1 MPHPDLGS
9 CRCGSVNG
17 LCYRSIET
25 IREWCHYCVL
35 CTEWLTPPLEKSAK
49 VIFQRNIKVLRDPR
63 IIQLVASLSG
73 WGKPD
78 QTMFR
83 KIKSHKIFANTK
95 GWQSK
100 LSFLMWIVD
109 SATSQQYLRFERRAF
124 LLACHSS
131 SNLLER
137 ESSKIKIITN
147 IDFYS
152 RNVMIFNI

>member
-35 CTEWLTPPLEKSAK
+35 CSEWLTQPLEKSAK

-73 WGKPD
+73 WGNPD
-78 QTMFR
+78 QTKFR

-100 LSFLMWIVD
+100 LSFLMWILQDLNNIWALRD
-109 SATSQQYLRFERRAF
+109 SNTFCFLACLSFPKIFDNYKHYSSQTEHVLEASWRERRF
-124 LLACHSS
+124 L
-131 SNLLER
+131 
-137 ESSKIKIITN
+137 
-147 IDFYS
+147 
-152 RNVMIFNI
+152 